1 MNKQRRNRLQKV
13 IDQLEELKQEVSSI
27 CEEEQEAYDNMPE
40 GLQDA
45 ERGQQIY
52 ENISNLEDREG
63 DFDDLI
69 SNLEE
74 VINA

>member
-1 MNKQRRNRLQKV
+1 MNKQRRSRLQKV
-13 IDQLEELKQEVSSI
+13 IDQLEDLKAEVASI

-52 ENISNLEDREG
+52 ENISNLEDRDG

>member
-1 MNKQRRNRLQKV
+1 MNKQRRSRLQKV
-13 IDQLEELKQEVSSI
+13 IDQLEDLKAEVASI

>member
-1 MNKQRRNRLQKV
+1 MNKQRRSRLQKV
-13 IDQLEELKQEVSSI
+13 IDQLEDLKAEVASI

-52 ENISNLEDREG
+52 ENISNLEDRDG

-69 SNLEE
+69 SYLEE